1 MSTDWCSSRKQASQ
15 YVITSWV
22 AQPGFSSWCSE
33 IDVPL
38 TRIFDDLMRNVASF
52 TKGAETC
59 SLYRFRN
66 WNACYSVRA
75 IPRESVR
82 RLPSGSV
89 LHMPVVKPQKTFLFI
104 HVVSIVV
111 WWSELL
117 TTNHEVPGSI
127 PGSVMG
133 IFPCRGRI
141 PVVTMV
147 WVVSRIRLKVETSVT
162 RSHNSINSDWI
173 HVRDLLA
180 GGDLT
185 TRDSQHISS

>member
-1 MSTDWCSSRKQASQ
+1 M
-15 YVITSWV
+15 TS
-22 AQPGFSSWCSE
+22 
-33 IDVPL
+33 L
-38 TRIFDDLMRNVASF
+38 
-52 TKGAETC
+52 
-59 SLYRFRN
+59 
-66 WNACYSVRA
+66 
-75 IPRESVR
+75 
-82 RLPSGSV
+82 
-89 LHMPVVKPQKTFLFI
+89 
-104 HVVSIVV
+104 VV

-127 PGSVMG
+127 PGSTMG

-162 RSHNSINSDWI
+162 RSHNSINSDRI
-173 HVRDLLA
+173 HDRDLLA